1 MLLRDLQALLGTV
14 YGTGVPADVL
24 EYLVTDASWLRRWEN
39 PAQARDIEEKL
50 LIREGGGELG
60 VALYLDARL
69 LQRLTA
75 ADPREQLCGRNLA
88 DFCTVLEGISHFN
101 YVAWSAARDKTVTL
115 LELEMQA
122 EIDKYIGARLLLE
135 NQEGSD
141 LGGRLF
147 EHLFDEPLFDA
158 RLRPAELE
166 RYREA
171 CRFATRYCR
180 SLENRFPTGRFAPDM
195 VRELRAFYR
204 LPQPAKIS
212 HIHAAVFS

>member
-24 EYLVTDASWLRRWEN
+24 EYLVTDAASLQRLEEPGASREM
-39 PAQARDIEEKL
+39 EEKL
-50 LIREGGGELG
+50 LIQEGGGELG
-60 VALYLDARL
+60 MALYLDAGLLDRL
-69 LQRLTA
+69 SA
-75 ADPREQLCGRNLA
+75 ADPRRQLCGRNLG

-101 YVAWSAARDKTVTL
+101 YVAWCAARDQAVTL

-122 EIDKYIGARLLLE
+122 EIDKYVGARLLLAD
-135 NQEGSD
+135 QHGSD

-147 EHLFDEPLFDA
+147 ESLFAAPLFDDA
-158 RLRPAELE
+158 LQPEELE

-171 CRFATRYCR
+171 GRFAKRYCR
-180 SLENRFPTGRFAPDM
+180 SLESRFPARRFAPGM

-204 LPQPAKIS
+204 LAQPAKIS
-212 HIHAAVFS
+212 HIHSAVFS

>member
-1 MLLRDLQALLGTV
+1 MLLRDLQSLLATV

-24 EYLVTDASWLRRWEN
+24 DYLTTDTGWVRDCED
-39 PAQARDIEEKL
+39 PAGARDIEEKL
-50 LIREGGGELG
+50 LLCEADGELG
-60 VALYLDARL
+60 VALYLDAALLDRL
-69 LQRLTA
+69 SV
-75 ADPREQLCGRNLA
+75 ADPRERLCGRNFA

-101 YVAWSAARDKTVTL
+101 YVAWCAGRDQAVTL

-135 NQEGSD
+135 NQEHSD

-147 EHLFDEPLFDA
+147 ARLFDDPLFDDA
-158 RLRPAELE
+158 LTPREFE
-166 RYREA
+166 RYRSA

-180 SLENRFPTGRFAPDM
+180 SLEDRFPRGPLAAPM

-204 LPQPAKIS
+204 LPQPGKIS
-212 HIHAAVFS
+212 HIHSAVLS